1 MSNFV
6 NLLDIVYPIGS
17 VYVTF
22 SDISQ
27 QIKLVALGEKIDG
40 KFLYATSTPNQTGGS
55 LKHSHK
61 YGHLYTMW
69 WYSIGSFSDNEQWVL
84 PL

>member
-17 VYVTF
+17 VYITF
-22 SDISQ
+22 SDVSP
-27 QIKLVALGEKIDG
+27 VDSAGGSWEKIED

-61 YGHLYTMW
+61 YGLVYTM
-69 WYSIGSFSDNEQWVL
+69 
-84 PL
+84 